1 VASVGDTHTRIADT
15 VQTQLDG
22 LAERFGSSVTT
33 VADTW
38 TTALARHEAG
48 NERLHQQL
56 QTSLQAFADTFDA
69 RATALVASV
78 GDTHTRIADTV
89 QTQLDGLAERFGSSV
104 TTVTDTWTSAL
115 ARHEAGNERLHQH
128 LQTSLQAYADTF
140 DTRSAALLAGVRDT
154 TPPAGRAAAGPRR
167 HHSDTRALHERSPA
181 ASPQLDGLATRFG
194 SAVGSVADT
203 WTAALAAHERSTD
216 TLTRETRDA
225 LAAFAA
231 RFEAGAAAPRHP
243 QGFPPRCRAS
253 SPPPTPSA
261 SPP

>member
-1 VASVGDTHTRIADT
+1 

-33 VADTW
+33 VDTW

-69 RATALVASV
+69 RATALVTNV

-104 TTVTDTWTSAL
+104 ATVTDTWTTAL
-115 ARHEAGNERLHQH
+115 TRHEAGNDAPPATATA
-128 LQTSLQAYADTF
+128 LQPTPTPSTPAPQRCCRASRDPRRLQAELPRPSPPPTATPARS
-140 DTRSAALLAGVRDT
+140 TRLAGSVE
-154 TPPAGRAAAGPRR
+154 A
-167 HHSDTRALHERSPA
+167 
-181 ASPQLDGLATRFG
+181 QLDGLAAA
-194 SAVGSVADT
+194 SAAPWVRRRHLDRRPRRPRAQ
-203 WTAALAAHERSTD
+203 HRH
-216 TLTRETRDA
+216 LTRETRDA
-225 LAAFAA
+225 LAASRGFAA
-231 RFEAGAAAPRHP
+231 RALATSRIPT
-243 QGFPPRCRAS
+243 PRCRAS